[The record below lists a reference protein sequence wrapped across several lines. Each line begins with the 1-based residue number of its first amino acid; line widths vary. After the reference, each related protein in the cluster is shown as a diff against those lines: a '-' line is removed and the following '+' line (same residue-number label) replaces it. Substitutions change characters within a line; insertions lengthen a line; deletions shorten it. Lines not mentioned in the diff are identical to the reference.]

1 MTDILVNII
10 CIFLLIAAVY
20 LLMIMPRMS
29 NFEARKPFV
38 RHKFFAHRGLHNN
51 DGDNPENSM
60 KAFRMAVEAGFGIE
74 LDVQR
79 TKDGVPVIFHDFT
92 LDRMC
97 HREGRLDTFT
107 YEELQELR
115 LGNSDERIPRLDEFL
130 EMVNGRVPLI
140 VEFKIDNTDMTLCTI
155 VDKMLRDYKGLYCI
169 ECFNSFPVMWF
180 RRHHKEVVRGQ
191 LADAFIRTRE
201 YTKPLFFFVQ
211 NLLFNCLSKPDFV
224 AYNHLN
230 ENVLSRR
237 LCRNLFK
244 NTAAA
249 WTIQSSED
257 LLTAKDQ
264 FDIFIFDSFIPSD
277 AEIQMLKGEE

>member
-1 MTDILVNII
+1 MTSII
-10 CIFLLIAAVY
+10 VHVIMIFLLVAVLY
-20 LLMIMPRMS
+20 LLMIMPRMT

-38 RHKFFAHRGLHNN
+38 EHRFFAHRGLHNN
-51 DGDNPENSM
+51 EGDNPENSM
-60 KAFRMAVEAGFGIE
+60 KAFRMAVDAGFGIE

-79 TKDGVPVIFHDFT
+79 TKDGIPVIFHDFT

-97 HREGRLDTFT
+97 NHEGRLDTFT
-107 YEELQELR
+107 YEELSKLK
-115 LGNSDERIPRLDEFL
+115 LGQSEERIPRLDEFL
-130 EMVNGRVPLI
+130 EMVGGRVPLI
-140 VEFKIDNTDMTLCTI
+140 VEFKIDNIDMTLCHI
-155 VDKMLRDYKGLYCI
+155 VDKMLRQYKGLYCI

-201 YTKPLFFFVQ
+201 YTQPLFFFVQ

-249 WTIQSSED
+249 WTIKSSED
-257 LLTAKDQ
+257 LRTAKDQ
-264 FDIFIFDSFIPSD
+264 FDIFIFDSFVPTAADMELI
-277 AEIQMLKGEE
+277 KGND